1 MNDTIY
7 MKEAIAE
14 ARRALECGE
23 IPVGAVVVRGEEI
36 IGRGHNVRSRDKSPF
51 GHAEIAAMTEAA
63 KKINSWRF
71 DGCSISVTLEP
82 CVMCSGALVQCRMG
96 RIVFGARDPK
106 AGGCRSLYEIPRD
119 PRMYHRCGL
128 TGGVL
133 SEECAEMLR
142 IFFRER
148 RKAGIIKKTAPL

>member
-51 GHAEIAAMTEAA
+51 GHA
-63 KKINSWRF
+63 S
-71 DGCSISVTLEP
+71 C
-82 CVMCSGALVQCRMG
+82 
-96 RIVFGARDPK
+96 AR
-106 AGGCRSLYEIPRD
+106 ARWYSAVWEG
-119 PRMYHRCGL
+119 
-128 TGGVL
+128 
-133 SEECAEMLR
+133 
-142 IFFRER
+142 
-148 RKAGIIKKTAPL
+148 